1 MNKLAVFALSPAI
14 WGAAFVLFVS
24 VTRDNLAK
32 DVGMVGFVVGVEL
45 TLSLVG
51 FVLALAQLPIMAFA
65 LFRGWLKVAGI
76 AALGLA
82 IWIAAWLVGM
92 ALAPSML
99 YVT

>member
-14 WGAAFVLFVS
+14 WGAAFALVVF

-51 FVLALAQLPIMAFA
+51 FVLALAQLPIMAYA
-65 LFRGWLKVAGI
+65 LFRGWVQVAGI

-82 IWIAAWLVGM
+82 IWIAAWLGGM